1 MIALKGQGSYVLTV
15 AAQID
20 STEYVA
26 TGIGMALGETLESA
40 GSFQGTDFWCGT
52 RARPVSVRRREPTEA
67 TLSEYLAGGAQQ
79 GPTPYFFAVAIDW
92 RGTAQYE
99 VALPPGLTQVG
110 RTVKGELNWPDLP
123 AAQLR
128 DYFATA
134 EASKAVVDMWSPIFI
149 PLQEAADKLPT
160 WEAWKVALIV
170 TGVVAVGGTIAVLIA
185 RSKR

>member
-1 MIALKGQGSYVLTV
+1 MQLNGQGSYVFTV
-15 AAQID
+15 AAQSD

-40 GSFQGTDFWCGT
+40 GSYQGTDFWCGT
-52 RARPVSVRRREPTEA
+52 RARPVSVRRREPTDA
-67 TLSEYLAGGAQQ
+67 MLAEYLAAGAPQ
-79 GPTPYFFAVAIDW
+79 GPTPSFFAVAIDW
-92 RGTAQYE
+92 RGTSEYQLG
-99 VALPPGLTQVG
+99 LPPGLTQVG
-110 RTVKGELNWPDLP
+110 RVVKGGNNWPDFP

-128 DYFATA
+128 EYFATS
-134 EASKAVVDMWSPIFI
+134 EAAKAFVDMWSPIGV
-149 PLQEAADKLPT
+149 PAQNAADKLPS

>member
-1 MIALKGQGSYVLTV
+1 MQLSGPGSYVFTV
-15 AAQID
+15 AAQSD

-40 GSFQGTDFWCGT
+40 GSYQGTDFWCGT
-52 RARPVSVRRREPTEA
+52 RARPVSVRRREVSDTMLA
-67 TLSEYLAGGAQQ
+67 QYLADGALQ
-79 GPTPYFFAVAIDW
+79 GPTPFVFAVAIDW
-92 RGTAQYE
+92 RNGPVELT
-99 VALPPGLTQVG
+99 LPPGLTQVG
-110 RTVKGELNWPDLP
+110 RTVAGKSNWPDFP

-128 DYFATA
+128 EYFATS
-134 EASKAVVDMWSPIFI
+134 EAAKAFVDMWSPIGV
-149 PLQEAADKLPT
+149 PAQNAADKLPS